1 MASSSSEHSFAPY
14 PLSLICA
21 AFAAGI
27 LIGQLTQIPLPAS
40 IVLTGAATLL
50 IVLLLR
56 LRKMTAATFVVLI
69 ASTGCGIVLETNAHR
84 PLANNRIKFLILDG
98 TLTRNRSVELLG
110 VVEQPLEYL
119 PDGFYLTVRAE
130 RLRLHDSEVV
140 ASGRIRLLASF
151 RDEHTQSAFQSLPLH
166 CGARVRIVTIL
177 ERPESFRNPGVA
189 SFTDFLDREGFD
201 AIGKIKSSRSV
212 SCVGEG
218 PVFPLL
224 RWLYNWRRRIE
235 VEIQRCFS
243 GETAGVLDAALLGN
257 RYFLSRSA
265 AERFREGG
273 TFHVLVISGLHIS
286 FIGGLVLLL
295 VRRFTKRRW
304 LQFAISIAVLWSYTI
319 AVGAE
324 ASVVRSALMFS
335 LVALAPLVARRGNS
349 LNALGGAGIV
359 LLMWRPD
366 DLFDP
371 SFQLTVLSVLAIIV
385 IAVPLLQRLSLIG
398 SWQLRRETPAPPTSA
413 LWLRTLCET
422 LYWSES
428 KWRRDLL
435 NANYH
440 YRLFKTP
447 IASVVEKYRVQWLLR
462 HSVTALIV
470 SASVQ
475 VSLLP
480 LLILYFHRLSVASLF
495 LNIFV
500 SGLMAV
506 LGVVALVALVVA
518 QFSLHFA
525 APFVAVAE
533 GVNWLMVHSVDV
545 FEHAGAHA
553 LRLPQYS
560 GKLAALYGLYYL
572 PLVLLVWK
580 LNSWSPFVSK
590 QRSARTMFLAV
601 SHGVMFALLI
611 AHPFSDTHN
620 GRLQIDFLD
629 VGQGDAALVTMPDGT
644 TLMIDAGGRQQFTSR
659 NSPEHNDAEPF
670 ERDSRSIGEAVV
682 SEFLWWRGLDRVDY
696 VLATH
701 ADADHIDGLN
711 DVVNNFNVRSALVAR
726 TPSADTEYVKF
737 AATLS
742 HRATPINIIGAGD
755 TFHFGDVTV
764 TVLWPPLENSADAPS
779 QNNDSIV
786 MRVSYGNRSFLMTG
800 DVEKE
805 GEAAILHSAAVLASD
820 VVKVPHH
827 GSKTSSTDAFVQSS
841 HPQFAVISVGLISMF
856 GHPRPEV
863 VERWQAAGAR
873 VMTTGGYGTITIST
887 DGTDLRL
894 DSFIK

>member
-1 MASSSSEHSFAPY
+1 MASSSSEHSFALH
-14 PLSLICA
+14 PLALICA
-21 AFAAGI
+21 ASAAGI
-27 LIGQLTQIPLPAS
+27 LIGHLIQIPLRAS
-40 IVLTGAATLL
+40 VVLTGLATLP
-50 IVLLLR
+50 IVPLLR
-56 LRKMTAATFVVLI
+56 LRKMSAATCVVLI
-69 ASTGCGIVLETNAHR
+69 ACTGCGIVLETNAHR
-84 PLANNRIKFLILDG
+84 PLANNRIKSLILDG
-98 TLTRNRSVELLG
+98 TLTRNNSVELEG
-110 VVEQPLEYL
+110 VVDQPVEYL
-119 PDGFYLTVRAE
+119 PDGIYFVVRAE
-130 RLRLHDSEVV
+130 RLRLHDREVT
-140 ASGRIRLLASF
+140 ASGSVRLLASF
-151 RDEHTQSAFQSLPLH
+151 RDERTQSAFESLPLH
-166 CGARVRIVTIL
+166 YGAQVRIATTL
-177 ERPESFRNPGVA
+177 ERPERFRNPGVA
-189 SFTDFLDREGFD
+189 SFTEFLDREGLD
-201 AIGKIKSSRSV
+201 AIGKIKSSRSITYL
-212 SCVGEG
+212 GEG
-218 PVFPLL
+218 RTFPML
-224 RWLYNWRRRIE
+224 RVLYNWRRRIE

-295 VRRFTKRRW
+295 ARRFTKRRW
-304 LQFAISIAVLWSYTI
+304 LQFQISIAVLWSYTI

-335 LVALAPLVARRGNS
+335 MVALAPLVARSGNS
-349 LNALGGAGIV
+349 LNALGGAGLV
-359 LLMWRPD
+359 LLVWRPD

-371 SFQLTVLSVLAIIV
+371 SFQLTFLSVLAIVV
-385 IAVPLLQRLSLIG
+385 IAVPLLHRLSLIG
-398 SWQLRRETPAPPTSA
+398 SWQLRRDTPAPPTCA
-413 LWLRTLCET
+413 PWLRTLCET

-428 KWRRDLL
+428 KWRRDSL

-440 YRLFKTP
+440 YRLFKAP
-447 IASVVEKYRVQWLLR
+447 MASVLEKYRVQWLLR
-462 HSVTALIV
+462 HSAAALIV

-480 LLILYFHRLSVASLF
+480 LLILYFHRVSVASLL

-506 LGVVALVALVVA
+506 LGLVALVALVVA
-518 QFSLHFA
+518 HFSLHLA

-533 GVNWLMVHSVDV
+533 RLNWLMVHSVDL
-545 FEHAGAHA
+545 FEQAGAHA

-572 PLVLLVWK
+572 PLGLLVWK
-580 LNSWSPFVSK
+580 LNSWSPFVLK
-590 QRSARTMFLAV
+590 KRSVGTMFLAV
-601 SHGVMFALLI
+601 SHVAMFAVII
-611 AHPFSDTHN
+611 AHPFSEQRN

-659 NSPEHNDAEPF
+659 NSAENNDAEPF

-682 SEFLWWRGLDRVDY
+682 SEYLWWRGLDRVDY

-726 TPSADTEYVKF
+726 TPSADPEYVKF

-742 HRATPINIIGAGD
+742 HRGTPVNIVGSGD
-755 TFHFGDVTV
+755 TLHFGDVGV
-764 TVLWPPLENSADAPS
+764 TVLWPPLKNSADAPS

-786 MRVSYGNRSFLMTG
+786 IRVNYGSRSFLMTG
-800 DVEKE
+800 DVEME
-805 GEAAILHSAAVLASD
+805 GETAILRSAAALRSD

-841 HPQFAVISVGLISMF
+841 HPQFAVISVGLTSMF

-863 VERWQAAGAR
+863 VERWQAAGAK
-873 VMTTGGYGTITIST
+873 VMTTGKYGTITIST
-887 DGTDLRL
+887 DGADLRV